1 MSLTTPVLHTPERR
15 TGEDGLPVPPYM
27 VYNIGNSSPESLLDF
42 VTVLQEELVRA
53 GVLPEDYDFEAHRE
67 LVPMQPVDV
76 PVTYADTAPLER
88 DFGFRPS
95 TPLRTGLRNFAQWYK
110 KDKNDIR

>member
-1 MSLTTPVLHTPERR
+1 MKCYTPKV
-15 TGEDGLPVPPYM
+15 
-27 VYNIGNSSPESLLDF
+27 
-42 VTVLQEELVRA
+42 LVRA
-53 GVLPEDYDFEAHRE
+53 GVLPEDYDFESHKE
-67 LVPMQPVDV
+67 LVPMQPGDM

-110 KDKNDIR
+110 NLVCCSNLNNW

>member
-1 MSLTTPVLHTPERR
+1 
-15 TGEDGLPVPPYM
+15 
-27 VYNIGNSSPESLLDF
+27 
-42 VTVLQEELVRA
+42 
-53 GVLPEDYDFEAHRE
+53 
-67 LVPMQPVDV
+67 MQPGDV

-110 KDKNDIR
+110 TTENSTIFNKK